1 MYRFEI
7 DGVHVGHLGD
17 MGNALTEEQL
27 RFFAGIDVLLALA
40 GGHPTIRLDDL
51 KAVIDRVQPKL
62 VIPMH
67 FRTLPYKPRNMFW
80 IQSFLNYFNDDEV
93 DFACDYETSVAKNS
107 LPEKTRVRVLSH
119 AC

>member
-1 MYRFEI
+1 M
-7 DGVHVGHLGD
+7 GD
-17 MGNALTEEQL
+17 MGNALSEEHL

-51 KAVIDRVQPKL
+51 KTAIDHLQPQV

-67 FRTLPYKPRNMFW
+67 FRTLRYKPRNTFW
-80 IQSFLNYFNDDEV
+80 IQSFLNYFSDEDV
-93 DFACDYETSVAKNS
+93 DFACDYETTVDKAS
-107 LPEKTRVRVLSH
+107 LPEKTRIRVLTH